1 MPSAKSI
8 AQIKS
13 ALLHPATT
21 SHFEVQIDI
30 SKLPLQYLS
39 ENDVILNTEKLN
51 LLCSET
57 TLPGSNLATLE
68 LNSTLQEIGDLYKRG
83 NSDIA
88 LDEFI
93 YELN

>member
-1 MPSAKSI
+1 MI
-8 AQIKS
+8 
-13 ALLHPATT
+13 T
-21 SHFEVQIDI
+21 SGPF
-30 SKLPLQYLS
+30 
-39 ENDVILNTEKLN
+39 
-51 LLCSET
+51 
-57 TLPGSNLATLE
+57 NLATLE